1 MSLAELKKVLKK
13 EKLIFGAN
21 QTIRNL
27 KNKKTKTV
35 FLAKNCSDEIRKSI
49 EYYADL
55 AKVKVINLDKSKD
68 ELSVFCKKGYPI
80 SVISY

>member
-1 MSLAELKKVLKK
+1 MSLAELKEALKK
-13 EKLIFGAN
+13 EKLIFGAS

-27 KNKKTKTV
+27 KNKKIKTV
-35 FLAKNCSDEIRKSI
+35 FLAKNCSDEIKKSI
-49 EYYADL
+49 EYYAEL
-55 AKVKVINLDKSKD
+55 AKVKVINLDKSKN